1 MPPPT
6 PCPGPA
12 HTPSRHRPPLRL
24 PDSVHYPPNAGV
36 LCFPA
41 VVIVAKA
48 FGGKVVDSSVL
59 SKEEFI
65 EKVRH
70 SNEACKNG
78 DFQLAI
84 NLYTETLQV
93 DPQNCILYSNRS
105 AAFLKIQ
112 QFEKSLDDAIKARLL
127 NPKWPK

>member
-1 MPPPT
+1 MEHQ
-6 PCPGPA
+6 A
-12 HTPSRHRPPLRL
+12 VKKKERS
-24 PDSVHYPPNAGV
+24 SVTGT
-36 LCFPA
+36 
-41 VVIVAKA
+41 KA
-48 FGGKVVDSSVL
+48 FSGKVVDNSVL

-84 NLYTETLQV
+84 DLYTETLQV

-112 QFEKSLDDAIKARLL
+112 QYEKSLDDAIKARLL
-127 NPKWPK
+127 NPKWPKVGFYISLFSLETAKKLNI